1 MLASAQSRVALAAFV
16 LAAAGHRSSPLGAP
30 LPSAA
35 SWPGLGTGH
44 WAAGTGRLCAW
55 AVWTAQ
61 YQLWPLQG
69 WILQV
74 RTQKGGRQS
83 GIAHAEIWGSGFP
96 YVPPLRFQALG
107 RLPCNIG
114 SVSTTTRP
122 NCFLSLD
129 ACRALPSDSKIAEIQ
144 VVCKELTILR
154 RLAAIN

>member
-16 LAAAGHRSSPLGAP
+16 LVAAGHRSFPLGAP
-30 LPSAA
+30 LPSAT

-44 WAAGTGRLCAW
+44 WALGTGRLCAW

-61 YQLWPLQG
+61 YTSLWPLQG

-96 YVPPLRFQALG
+96 YVPAVAIPGARPTSVQHRLRIDYNQAQL
-107 RLPCNIG
+107 LPQ
-114 SVSTTTRP
+114 
-122 NCFLSLD
+122 F
-129 ACRALPSDSKIAEIQ
+129 
-144 VVCKELTILR
+144 
-154 RLAAIN
+154 